1 MGAKFDKHRLS
12 MGRIAI
18 LATLAGFLL
27 VAFRETFAR
36 GKLR

>member
-12 MGRIAI
+12 VGRMAM
-18 LATLAGFLL
+18 LAMLAGFLL
-27 VAFRETFAR
+27 LAFRETFAR

>member
-1 MGAKFDKHRLS
+1 MGAKLDKHRLS
-12 MGRIAI
+12 MGRMAM
-18 LATLAGFLL
+18 LAMLVGFFL